1 MKIKEQKQRERKT
14 KFKRMEHLFSLVCQI
29 LLFMECWSWP
39 VVSDVC
45 LFLFVF
51 CFCAT
56 RAALLSRRLQ
66 GMFPKM
72 VTRPAGASAE
82 PLLAYHP
89 FGSATSWD
97 CHYQFKTSR
106 AQSYLF
112 TNVKFL
118 YEPVVEIF
126 AIRAAALWC
135 TAETFHVAAVVDW
148 SATFAAATTAT
159 STAARSAAAA
169 RSSVSTRHFAALSS
183 FYSMDG
189 QYYNVQQWIHVYNNN
204 NNNKKIYTTN
214 WWPFNFTNPIEKE
227 KKKSVT

>member
-1 MKIKEQKQRERKT
+1 MLELTRR
-14 KFKRMEHLFSLVCQI
+14 FRR
-29 LLFMECWSWP
+29 
-39 VVSDVC
+39 
-45 LFLFVF
+45 LFVF
-51 CFCAT
+51 VCFQHCCPEDGK
-56 RAALLSRRLQ
+56 

-126 AIRAAALWC
+126 AIRAAAFWC
-135 TAETFHVAAVVDW
+135 TAKTFHVAAVVDW
-148 SATFAAATTAT
+148 SATFAAATTATAT

-189 QYYNVQQWIHVYNNN
+189 QYYNV
-204 NNNKKIYTTN
+204 
-214 WWPFNFTNPIEKE
+214 
-227 KKKSVT
+227 